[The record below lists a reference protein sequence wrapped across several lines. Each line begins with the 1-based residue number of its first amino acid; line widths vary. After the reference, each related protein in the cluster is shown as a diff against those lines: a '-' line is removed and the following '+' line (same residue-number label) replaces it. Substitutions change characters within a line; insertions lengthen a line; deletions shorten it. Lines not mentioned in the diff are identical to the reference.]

1 MGPRR
6 SAASRT
12 QANGREVRASGTSAP
27 EVVNTLTVNVFTIP
41 GAERPAPSADQ
52 VVSIEAS
59 AWTRACTFALATDS
73 STLDGDGEI
82 P

>member
-1 MGPRR
+1 
-6 SAASRT
+6 
-12 QANGREVRASGTSAP
+12 
-27 EVVNTLTVNVFTIP
+27 LTVNVFMIP

-73 STLDGDGEI
+73 WTLDGDGEI